1 MSLRDRILHFLYFQ
15 TMSAHY
21 NYLVDVRRWILRKLL
36 RQELKQLVVQPNVF
50 FSGYRKLKIG
60 QDVSI
65 NHGCFISAHG
75 GLEIGDYVAIGHG
88 TSILTTEHSYDGL
101 DTPIKYQPV
110 TYQPVRIGSNVW
122 IGARSTILAGVS
134 IASGTIIGAGAV
146 VTKSI
151 EQPDTIVAGVPARF
165 LKHRVVDRI
174 S

>member
-1 MSLRDRILHFLYFQ
+1 MSIRDRVLRFLYLRV
-15 TMSAHY
+15 MCSHY
-21 NYLVDVRRWILRKLL
+21 NCLVQVRRWLLRKLL
-36 RQELKQLVVQPNVF
+36 RQELEQLVVQPDVF
-50 FSGYRKLKIG
+50 LSGHEKLKIG
-60 QDVSI
+60 RDVSI

-101 DTPIKYQPV
+101 DVPIKYQPV
-110 TYQPVRIGSNVW
+110 TFQPVRIGSNVW

-134 IASGTIIGAGAV
+134 IANGTVIGAGAV

-165 LKHRVVDRI
+165 VKNRVVETI
-174 S
+174 F